1 MIEVDSFL
9 EHALVFLLAS
19 VLLVPLF
26 LKLRLGA
33 VLGYLAA
40 GVAIGPDAL
49 GIVTGSERI
58 LHFAELGI
66 VFLLFVLGLE
76 LSPQRLWQM
85 RRAVFV
91 LGGLQL
97 VLTTLLL
104 GALAMLALGELR
116 AALVVGFALA
126 MSSTAIGMALLAER
140 KELASDHGRNGFGVS
155 LFQDI
160 SAIPVLALIPLL
172 GAAGT
177 GTGAV
182 SWTGFAKAIAVIAA
196 LIVVGRATLPP
207 LFRAIS
213 RSGGTEMFTAAALLV
228 VIGTAWLMYLAGLS
242 LTLGA
247 FIAGVL
253 LANTEFRHEIESHI
267 EPFKGLLLGLFFIAV
282 GMSLDLDLI
291 AAHPLLVLGGAVA
304 VFVVKLALLA
314 LLGWRPGQL
323 GAREALLMGALF
335 GAAGEFGFVVLTEG
349 NKAGLF
355 EPTAFGVLLAIV
367 GVSMALTPLVVLAAD
382 RLGRR
387 LERRGPARP
396 YDEIPDDEARVIIAG
411 FGRVGQIVS
420 RVLTAQKVP
429 HTVLEASAEQVDLSR
444 RFGNRI
450 YYGDPSRPELLRAA
464 RADRAEVFVLA
475 HDEPEASVRIA
486 RVIRRLYPRLRI
498 LARARNRQHAF
509 KLMDLGVEFLVR
521 ETFHS
526 SLMLSAA
533 TLKALGVPDSIAEE
547 RVERFREHDE
557 RLLASQYL
565 LHDDEG
571 ALIQSTQQARAE
583 LEGLFEADRRER

>member
-1 MIEVDSFL
+1 MQPTGFL
-9 EHALVFLLAS
+9 DYALVFLIGT

-26 LKLRLGA
+26 LRLKLGA

-49 GIVTGSERI
+49 GIVTQSESI

-76 LSPQRLWQM
+76 LSPRRLWQM
-85 RRAVFV
+85 RRSVFG

-97 VLTTLLL
+97 GLSALAL
-104 GALAMLALGELR
+104 GALAYAWLGQPKPAIVIGL
-116 AALVVGFALA
+116 ALA
-126 MSSTAIGMALLAER
+126 MSSTAIGMQMLAER
-140 KELASDHGRNGFGVS
+140 KELASEHGRHGFGVL

-160 SAIPVLALIPLL
+160 AAIPILALIPLMGL
-172 GAAGT
+172 ASAA
-177 GTGAV
+177 AQPI
-182 SWTGFAKAIAVIAA
+182 SWFGFAKAIAVVIVA
-196 LIVVGRATLPP
+196 IVVGRVALPP

-213 RSGGTEMFTAAALLV
+213 RLGGVEMFSAAALLV
-228 VIGTAWLMYLAGLS
+228 VIGTAWLMHQAGLT

-282 GMSLDLDLI
+282 GMSLDLDLLQRY
-291 AAHPLLVLGGAVA
+291 PWLVLGGALA
-304 VFVVKLALLA
+304 VFALKFTVLAFI
-314 LLGWRPGQL
+314 GWRPGRL
-323 GAREALLMGALF
+323 GARETVLF
-335 GAAGEFGFVVLTEG
+335 GALLGQAGEFAFVILTEG

-355 EPTAFGVLLAIV
+355 APETHGVLLAIV
-367 GVSMALTPLVVLAAD
+367 SVSMALTPLLVLAAEQ
-382 RLGRR
+382 LGRR
-387 LERRGPARP
+387 FDARSPERPFDTLPG
-396 YDEIPDDEARVIIAG
+396 DEARVIIAG

-429 HTVLEASAEQVDLSR
+429 HTVLEASAEQVDFSR
-444 RFGNRI
+444 RFGSTI
-450 YYGDPSRPELLRAA
+450 FYGDPSRPELLRAA

-475 HDEPEASVRIA
+475 HDDPEASVRTA
-486 RVIRRLYPRLRI
+486 RVVRRLYPHLKL
-498 LARARNRQHAF
+498 LARARNRQHVF
-509 KLMDLGVEFLVR
+509 KLMDLGVDFLVR

-526 SLMLSAA
+526 SLRLSAEA
-533 TLKALGVPDSIAEE
+533 LKALGVPDPVAEE

-557 RLLASQYL
+557 RLMADQYL
-565 LHDDEG
+565 VHDDES
-571 ALIQSTQQARAE
+571 ALIQSTQEARAE
-583 LEGLFEADRRER
+583 LATLFEADRRTE